1 MKCVILAGGAGD
13 RLWPLS
19 RKNYPKQFLTF
30 GSRQSLFQETITR
43 NIPFCKEFVILTNQA
58 YVTIVQGQL
67 QTFQG
72 LSYRIVVEEE
82 GRGTAASLMA
92 LCGILSDSEEIFV
105 TSSDLSIDSDGYS
118 DAIYE
123 AKELS
128 EAGGIV
134 LFGVRPESPRT
145 TVGYLRYHGA
155 EVSRFIEK
163 PTEEVAEKLYYE
175 DNVLWNSGLFLCK
188 VATLRQEL
196 CRYLKKPME
205 LVEAGVKNLEE
216 SDGHQ
221 MILPGSLL
229 SELPAGGIDRLLF
242 EQSDALRVVRLRGKW
257 HDVSDLEAL
266 RNRTEST
273 EDMVIQHHS
282 DNVDVLNEDPS
293 RLVVT
298 NGIQNAYVVNTTDAV
313 YITDKEHM
321 TDIKD
326 ILREHGE
333 DYAEFFEQSPMV
345 YRPWGTR
352 ELVRQGGDYRIRKIT
367 MYPGGTMSFH
377 AHECRTESYT
387 VVSGTLSVQLEEHF
401 YEVSVGEHVSIAPEQ
416 RHRLF
421 NNGDCDAVLIEVDTG
436 SEIAEQDMLHSA
448 EPLTTEETLPDVFRL
463 EPAFK
468 DYLCGG
474 NRLVSLFHKNSP
486 YDITAESWELSAHPD
501 GQSIIADGPF
511 AGMKFGEFAHRYGSA
526 ACGWKSE
533 TFDRFPVL
541 IKFIDAKG
549 ALSIQ
554 IHPDDD
560 YAFVNEGEFGKNEVW
575 YVMDAEPGAFLYC
588 GLSRDVDKE
597 ELERRIADNTLTDV
611 LNRVDVHTGDVVF
624 VPAGTIHAI
633 GAGILI
639 CEIQQN
645 SNSTYRMFDYGR
657 RDKNGNLRELH
668 VGKAL
673 DVVNTKAFTVN
684 TKGYQE
690 PVEHDGYTQQLIV
703 QCKYFQCN
711 RYRVE
716 TEASIPVDDASF
728 KSIIVL
734 SGEGQLRLQDTTY
747 DMHPGD
753 SFFVTAGR
761 KLIHVYGPCEI
772 IVTNV

>member
-30 GSRQSLFQETITR
+30 NSRQSLFQETITR

-58 YVTIVQGQL
+58 YVTIVQAQL
-67 QTFQG
+67 QSFQG
-72 LSYRIVVEEE
+72 LSYRVIVEEE

-92 LCGILSDSEEIFV
+92 LCALLDDEEEVFI
-105 TSSDLSIDSDGYS
+105 TPSDLSVDSDGYS

-123 AKELS
+123 AKELAS
-128 EAGGIV
+128 QNGIV

-145 TVGYLRYHGA
+145 SVGYLRYQDSN
-155 EVSRFIEK
+155 VTRFIEK
-163 PTEEVAEKLYYE
+163 PTNEVAEKLFYE
-175 DNVLWNSGLFLCK
+175 DNILWNSGLFLCK
-188 VATLRQEL
+188 VGTLHREFYQ
-196 CRYLKKPME
+196 YLKKSME
-205 LVEAGVKNLEE
+205 LMEQGMRGTEEVE
-216 SDGHQ
+216 GHQ
-221 MILPGSLL
+221 IQIPESVLT
-229 SELPAGGIDRLLF
+229 ELPYGGIERLLF
-242 EQSDALRVVRLRGKW
+242 EQSEELRVVRLRGKW
-257 HDVSDLEAL
+257 RDISDLDAL
-266 RNRTEST
+266 TIRADKSDTS
-273 EDMVIQHHS
+273 VIKHHS
-282 DNVDVLNEDPS
+282 SNVEVLNEDAG
-293 RLVVT
+293 RLVVM
-298 NGIQNAYVVNTTDAV
+298 NGISDVVVVNTTDAV
-313 YITDKEHM
+313 YIADKEHKN
-321 TDIKD
+321 DIKD
-326 ILREHGE
+326 IMREYS
-333 DYAEFFEQSPMV
+333 DQYAEFFEQSPMV

-352 ELVRQGGDYRIRKIT
+352 EVVRQEGDYRIRKIT
-367 MYPGGTMSFH
+367 MYPGGKMSFH
-377 AHECRTESYT
+377 AHERRTESYT
-387 VVSGTLSVQLEEHF
+387 VVSGVLSVQLEEQF
-401 YEVSVGEHVSIAPEQ
+401 YELMVGEHISITPGQ

-421 NNGDCDAVLIEVDTG
+421 NNADTNTVMIEVDTD
-436 SEIAEQDMLHSA
+436 SEIAEQDMLHPS
-448 EPLTTEETLPDVFRL
+448 ESITVEEKLPDAFRM

-468 DYLCGG
+468 DYLWGG
-474 NRLVSLFHKNSP
+474 NRLVDIFHKNSP

-501 GQSIIADGPF
+501 GQSVIADGPF
-511 AGMKFGEFAHRYGSA
+511 AGMKFGEFVHRYGSLV
-526 ACGWKSE
+526 CGWKSD

-588 GLSRDVDKE
+588 GLNRDVDKD
-597 ELERRIADNTLTDV
+597 ELERRIADNTLTEV

-645 SNSTYRMFDYGR
+645 SNCTYRMFDYGR

-690 PVEHDGYTQQLIV
+690 PVERDGYTQQLIV

-711 RYRVE
+711 LYCVE
-716 TEASIPVDDASF
+716 TEATIPVDDTSF

-734 SGEGQLRLQDTTY
+734 SGEGGLRINDTTY

-761 KLIHVYGPCEI
+761 KLIHVNGPCEI
-772 IVTNV
+772 IVTNI

>member
-19 RKNYPKQFLTF
+19 RKNYPKQFLSF
-30 GSRQSLFQETITR
+30 DSKQSLFQETITR

-58 YVTIVQGQL
+58 YATIVQGQL

-72 LSYRIVVEEE
+72 LSYRIVIEEE

-92 LCGILSDSEEIFV
+92 LCGLLPDTEDVFV
-105 TSSDLSIDSDGYS
+105 TSADLSIDSDGYS

-123 AKELS
+123 AKEL
-128 EAGGIV
+128 ADQGGLV

-145 TVGYLRYHGA
+145 SVGYLRYHDST
-155 EVSRFIEK
+155 VSRFIEK

-175 DNVLWNSGLFLCK
+175 ENVLWNSGLFLCK

-196 CRYLKKPME
+196 RRYYKKAME
-205 LVEAGVKNLEE
+205 LVESSLSKVEE
-216 SDGHQ
+216 AEGHQ
-221 MILPGSLL
+221 LVLPQEMLQQ
-229 SELPAGGIDRLLF
+229 LPSGGIDRLLF
-242 EQSDALRVVRLRGKW
+242 EQSDELRVVRLRGKW
-257 HDVSDLEAL
+257 RDISDIESLEQYVDKEDVS
-266 RNRTEST
+266 
-273 EDMVIQHHS
+273 VIQHQS
-282 DNVDVLNEDPS
+282 TNVEVLNKDAS

-298 NGIQNAYVVNTTDAV
+298 NGLSDAVIVNTPDAV
-313 YITDKEHM
+313 YVVDKNHKNE
-321 TDIKD
+321 IKD
-326 ILREHGE
+326 IMREHGE
-333 DYAEFFEQSPMV
+333 QYAEFFEQSPVV

-352 ELVRQGGDYRIRKIT
+352 EVIRQEGDYRIRKIT

-377 AHECRTESYT
+377 AHERRTESYT
-387 VVSGTLSVQLEEHF
+387 VVTGVLSVQLEEHF
-401 YEVSVGEHVSIAPEQ
+401 YEVSVGEHVSIAPGQ

-421 NNGDCDAVLIEVDTG
+421 NNCDTNTVLIEVDTG
-436 SEIAEQDMLHSA
+436 AEIVEQDMLHSL
-448 EPLTTEETLPDVFRL
+448 EPITAEETLPDVFRMA
-463 EPAFK
+463 PAFK
-468 DYLCGG
+468 DYLWGG
-474 NRLVSLFHKNSP
+474 NRLVSMFHKNSP

-501 GQSIIADGPF
+501 GQSMIADGPF
-511 AGMKFGEFAHRYGSA
+511 SGMKFGEFVHRYGSA
-526 ACGWKSE
+526 VCGWKSE

-588 GLSRDVDKE
+588 GLSHDVDKD
-597 ELERRIADNTLTDV
+597 ELERRIADNTLTEV
-611 LNRVDVHTGDVVF
+611 LNRVDVHAGDVVF

-639 CEIQQN
+639 CEIQQS

-668 VGKAL
+668 VEKAL

-684 TKGYQE
+684 TNGYQDA
-690 PVEHDGYTQQLIV
+690 VEHDGYTQQLIV

-716 TEASIPVDDASF
+716 TEATIPVDDASF
-728 KSIIVL
+728 KSVIVL
-734 SGEGQLRLQDTTY
+734 SGEGNMRIHDVNY
-747 DMHPGD
+747 DLNPGD
-753 SFFVTAGR
+753 SFFVTSGR
-761 KLIHVYGPCEI
+761 KLIHVTGPCEI
-772 IVTNV
+772 IVTNI

>member
-19 RKNYPKQFLTF
+19 RKNYPKQFLSF
-30 GSRQSLFQETITR
+30 HSAQSLFQETITR
-43 NIPFCKEFVILTNQA
+43 NIPFCKEFVILTNQSYA
-58 YVTIVQGQL
+58 TIVQGQL

-72 LSYRIVVEEE
+72 LSYRVVVEEE
-82 GRGTAASLMA
+82 GRGTAASILS
-92 LCGILSDSEEIFV
+92 LCGLLGDSEEIFV
-105 TSSDLSIDSDGYS
+105 TPSDLSIDSDGYS

-123 AKELS
+123 AKEI
-128 EAGGIV
+128 AARGQIV

-145 TVGYLRYHGA
+145 SVGYLRCRDT
-155 EVSRFIEK
+155 EVTRFIEK
-163 PTEEVAEKLYYE
+163 PTAEVAEKLYYE
-175 DNVLWNSGLFLCK
+175 DNMLWNSGLFLCK
-188 VATLRQEL
+188 VESLRKEL
-196 CRYLKKPME
+196 RRYLKSPLE
-205 LVEAGVKNLEE
+205 HAEQEAKQFTETE
-216 SDGHQ
+216 GHQ
-221 MILPGSLL
+221 IL
-229 SELPAGGIDRLLF
+229 LPRSYMEALPQGGIDRLLF
-242 EQSDALRVVRLRGKW
+242 EQSDALGAVRLRGKW
-257 HDVSDLEAL
+257 RDVSDLQSLYAQYEQSEAP
-266 RNRTEST
+266 
-273 EDMVIQHHS
+273 VITNQS
-282 DNVDVLNEDPS
+282 SNVDVLNEDPS

-298 NGIQNAYVVNTTDAV
+298 NGISDAYVVNTPDAV
-313 YITDKEHM
+313 YITSKNHM
-321 TDIKD
+321 TEIKD
-326 ILREHGE
+326 ILREYG
-333 DYAEFFEQSPMV
+333 DTYADFFENSPKT

-352 ELVRQGGDYRIRKIT
+352 EIIRQESGYRLRKIV

-377 AHECRTESYT
+377 AHEQRTESYT
-387 VVSGTLSVQLEEHF
+387 VVSGVLSVQLEEQF
-401 YEVSVGEHVSIAPEQ
+401 YEIQPGDHVSIAPGQ

-421 NNGDCDAVLIEVDTG
+421 NNGDTDAVFIEVDTG
-436 SEIAEQDMLHSA
+436 SEIAEQDMLHPA
-448 EPLTTEETLPDVFRL
+448 EALTTEDKLPDVFRL
-463 EPAFK
+463 SPAFK
-468 DYLCGG
+468 DYLWGG
-474 NRLVSLFHKNSP
+474 NRLVSLFHKASP

-501 GQSIIADGPF
+501 GQSVIADGAY
-511 AGMKFGEFAHRYGSA
+511 AGMKFGEFVHRYGSV

-541 IKFIDAKG
+541 IKFIDAKN

-575 YVMDAEPGAFLYC
+575 YVMDAEPGAYLYC

-597 ELERRIADNTLTDV
+597 ELERRIADNTLTEV

-668 VGKAL
+668 VEKAL
-673 DVVNTKAFTVN
+673 DVVNTHGFSVDTS
-684 TKGYQE
+684 GFQP

-711 RYRVE
+711 RYHVD
-716 TEASIPVDDASF
+716 TEATIAVDDASF

-734 SGEGQLRLQDTTY
+734 SGEGRLRLQDTTY

-761 KLIHVYGPCEI
+761 KLIHIYGPCEI